1 MKLDIF
7 GLDLLFVK
15 VCAQINN
22 GATFVD
28 NFVTMAEVIES
39 LPFFNRGFW
48 KVKFAIKT
56 DIKEFMAILA
66 KDIERNEPFIG
77 RNPVSFTKI

>member
-1 MKLDIF
+1 MNMRCSGSGANTVVGSLMKLDIF
-7 GLDLLFVK
+7 GSDLLFVK

-39 LPFFNRGFW
+39 LPFFNRGF
-48 KVKFAIKT
+48 
-56 DIKEFMAILA
+56 
-66 KDIERNEPFIG
+66 
-77 RNPVSFTKI
+77 